1 MANKGESL
9 KGLRIA
15 DYYSSL
21 LHLSGFDITLQE
33 YNKVFDGKGNTSGL
47 TLSSRTVDEITV
59 DRADIQNYILPC
71 FTILDTNGPQV
82 SYRLTFDSPQPPPPG
97 VKILSTCPAST
108 RSCAL
113 SAKSS
118 PSRLFSPRSPW

>member
-33 YNKVFDGKGNTSGL
+33 YNKVFDGLGNSSGL
-47 TLSSRTVDEITV
+47 TLSSRNIDDVVT
-59 DRADIQNYILPC
+59 DRVDIQNYILPKS
-71 FTILDTNGPQV
+71 TITRDWLDTN
-82 SYRLTFDSPQPPPPG
+82 YY
-97 VKILSTCPAST
+97 
-108 RSCAL
+108 
-113 SAKSS
+113 
-118 PSRLFSPRSPW
+118 